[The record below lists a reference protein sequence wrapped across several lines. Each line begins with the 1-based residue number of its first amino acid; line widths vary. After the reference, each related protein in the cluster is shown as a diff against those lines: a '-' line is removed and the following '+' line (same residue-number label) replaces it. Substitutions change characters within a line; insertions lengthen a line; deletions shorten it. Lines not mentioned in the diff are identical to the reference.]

1 MCHELTCTYYNYN
14 YKKPQLR
21 LQSKRDARRIAA
33 AWWSTDLST
42 GWRAGG
48 KWGPGEC
55 EQGPSMF
62 LFLFLFL
69 PHVGVFMRFIC
80 LLISSS
86 AWIGAV
92 TSSSP

>member
-1 MCHELTCTYYNYN
+1 MCLIIHALTYTHYNYN
-14 YKKPQLR
+14 YKYKHLR
-21 LQSKRDARRIAA
+21 LRVQSKRDTRRIAA

-69 PHVGVFMRFIC
+69 PHAGVFMPVC
-80 LLISSS
+80 LLISSF
-86 AWIGAV
+86 A
-92 TSSSP
+92 